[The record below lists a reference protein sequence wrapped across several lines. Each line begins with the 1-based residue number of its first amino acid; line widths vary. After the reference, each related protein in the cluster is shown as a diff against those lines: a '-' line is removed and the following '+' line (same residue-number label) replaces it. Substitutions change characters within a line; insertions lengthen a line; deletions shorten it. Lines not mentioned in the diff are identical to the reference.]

1 VLFEVILP
9 DHEPGP
15 ADLAELRSEAVRV
28 RAALAE
34 LPDEQRRLIE
44 LAYFQGLTQSEMAD
58 RLGVPLGTVKTRV
71 RTGLRRLRELLET
84 P

>member
-1 VLFEVILP
+1 
-9 DHEPGP
+9 
-15 ADLAELRSEAVRV
+15 V

-44 LAYFQGLTQSEMAD
+44 LAYFQGLTQSEMAE

-71 RTGLRRLRELLET
+71 RTGLRRLRELLEST
-84 P
+84 A